1 LRAAGVSAFSW
12 AQFWFDVVRRMFA
25 WLGYVGRGWHGRGG
39 RRIVVGIPIVW
50 LSIFFL
56 LPLLILLKIS
66 LAEARYGQPPFTAL
80 LSWSGE
86 HVLAIKLHF
95 GSFATLLA
103 DCSDPATSLYCYAY
117 VNSLKTA
124 AVSTGLALLIGY
136 PVAYGIARAPTRWRL
151 PLLLLVV
158 LPFWTSSLLRTYAWI
173 GILKG
178 NGLLNKLLIGLGL
191 IETPL
196 PLLHTDLAVY
206 IGIVYTYLPFMVLPL
221 VANLVRLD
229 PQLLEAAAD
238 LGCRPWRAF
247 LQVTLPLSMPG
258 VIAGSLLVF
267 IPAVGEFVIPELLG
281 GPDTLMIGRVL
292 WTEFFTNTD
301 WPLASAIAVAL
312 LLLIVLPT
320 LVFEYVQSRSQE
332 AQAGGKRRT

>member
-1 LRAAGVSAFSW
+1 MNPFSW
-12 AQFWFDVVRRMFA
+12 AQLWFDVVRRLFG
-25 WLGYVGRGWHGRGG
+25 WLGHVGKGWNGRGG
-39 RRIVVGIPIVW
+39 RRLVVGIPIVW
-50 LSIFFL
+50 LTVFFL
-56 LPLLILLKIS
+56 LPLLILMKIS

-80 LSWSGE
+80 LSWSGD
-86 HVLAIKLHF
+86 LMLDLKLNF
-95 GSFATLLA
+95 ASYATLLA

-117 VNSLKTA
+117 VNSLETA
-124 AVSTGLALLIGY
+124 AISTVLALLLGY
-136 PVAYGIARAPTRWRL
+136 PIAYGIARAAPRWRL

-178 NGLLNKLLIGLGL
+178 NGLLNNVLIGIGL

-196 PLLHTDLAVY
+196 EILHTDIAVY

-238 LGCRPWRAF
+238 LGCRPWKAF
-247 LQVTLPLSMPG
+247 LKVTLPLSLPG

-312 LLLIVLPT
+312 LLLIVVPT
-320 LVFEYVQSRSQE
+320 LVFEYVQTRGADPGQG
-332 AQAGGKRRT
+332 ARRAP